1 MARTMTMR
9 TEERYGSYGKVLV
22 VLVLV
27 FMGLRVEAQTEFDS
41 LKRNSQLDTAYQP
54 SSKPTFATEFATLKI
69 SGFVQPAL
77 YYDNNNLLSNDV
89 FVTSEI
95 PTTSLTPIKFRRFHM
110 SANQS
115 RLGFAFKFPKAKGD
129 LSAFLE
135 GDFLSSSRGSHS
147 YFRLRHAYLSFGD
160 WLVGQT
166 WTNFGDVNGSPNTLD
181 LEGPNSMPGSRVAQ
195 IRWKHKMGKTFTL
208 ILAIEEPKA
217 DYTPLPEASAIKA
230 AAPELVVKPQ
240 WKFGNFRWVNSVIYK
255 PLIYTDSGYTFKKRL
270 RTWGAST
277 SLTYSFPDPDRY
289 HGLITKKSLNLFAA
303 AGKGTQGAINDF
315 GGLGYE
321 AFPKDNVTLE
331 TLGYIGG
338 YVSFSFVLKGRW
350 TSTYVYS
357 YLQQEKPEFTSDLFK
372 HSSYFAGNATY
383 AINKFFS
390 AGGEILYGYKENH
403 DGSSGSAMRFLGIV
417 RLIF

>member
-1 MARTMTMR
+1 MR
-9 TEERYGSYGKVLV
+9 IDERYGKCGKA
-22 VLVLV
+22 LVLWV
-27 FMGLRVEAQTEFDS
+27 LLFAGLRVQAQTEFDS

-115 RLGFAFKFPKAKGD
+115 RMGFAFKFPKAKGN
-129 LSAFLE
+129 LSAFME

-195 IRWKHKMGKTFTL
+195 VRWKHKMGRTFTL
-208 ILAIEEPKA
+208 TLAIEEPKA
-217 DYTPLPEASAIKA
+217 DYTPLANANAVKA
-230 AAPELVVKPQ
+230 AIPELVVKPQ
-240 WKFGNFRWVNSVIYK
+240 WSFGNFRWVNSIIYK
-255 PLIYTDSGYTFKKRL
+255 ALIYTDSGYTFKKRNP
-270 RTWGAST
+270 TWGAST
-277 SLTYSFPDPDRY
+277 SLTYSFPDRNKAS
-289 HGLITKKSLNLFAA
+289 LITKKSLNLFAV
-303 AGKGTQGAINDF
+303 AGQGTQGAINDF

-321 AFPKDNVTLE
+321 AFPRDSVTLE
-331 TLGYIGG
+331 TMGYAGG
-338 YVSFSFVLKGRW
+338 YASFSFVVNGRW

-357 YLQQEKPEFTSDLFK
+357 YLYQERPEFTNDIFR
-372 HSSYFAGNATY
+372 HSSYFAGNVTY
-383 AINKFFS
+383 AFNKFFS
-390 AGGEILYGYKENH
+390 AGGELLYGYKANH